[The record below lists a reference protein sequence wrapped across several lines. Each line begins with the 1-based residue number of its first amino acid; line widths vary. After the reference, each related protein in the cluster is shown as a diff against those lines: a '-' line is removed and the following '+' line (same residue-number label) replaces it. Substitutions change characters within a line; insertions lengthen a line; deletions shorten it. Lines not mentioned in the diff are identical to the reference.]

1 VRPPRKQ
8 VVGITRP
15 MKYPYEAGVPADGTH
30 RLDLGATNMGV
41 FDRLANIWRGF
52 LSLWVSDIENR
63 NPEAVYEAAINERI
77 EQHKTLRKAVSGIY
91 YMRNKLQAELETKE
105 RQLREVM
112 AQLPIAVEDGEDEV
126 ALVLIQKKDELTS
139 QIEQLSAELKKVLEQ
154 AEEAKSGLISFQA
167 EIEKLKRE
175 KDEMLARKAT
185 AEARL
190 AIQETLNGL
199 STEGD
204 IKALENVREGIKKLQ
219 AEADIGSEIQ
229 GGSLDAK
236 LRSIKERAASS
247 TARSQLDEMKRQ
259 AAARRTAVEGASAA
273 AGMKKTI

>member
-1 VRPPRKQ
+1 
-8 VVGITRP
+8 
-15 MKYPYEAGVPADGTH
+15 
-30 RLDLGATNMGV
+30 MGV